1 MKADDLGKA
10 ILKEL
15 QNYQKEVQ
23 EDMDKV
29 ADEVAD
35 EVVEKLKNESP
46 KSNRKSGGAYAG
58 SWKKSKDKGKIK
70 IHNKEHYRLTHLL
83 ERGHAKRNGGRTKAM
98 PHIAPVE
105 QFAIETVHKKLE
117 ERLGR

>member
-29 ADEVAD
+29 ADEV
-35 EVVEKLKNESP
+35 VEKLKNESP
-46 KSNRKSGGAYAG
+46 KSNRKSGGAYAS
-58 SWKKSKDKGKIK
+58 SWVKSKDKGKIK

-83 ERGHAKRNGGRTKAM
+83 ERGHTKRNGGRTKAM

-105 QFAIETVHKKLE
+105 QFAIETVHKKIE

>member
-46 KSNRKSGGAYAG
+46 KSNRS
-58 SWKKSKDKGKIK
+58 
-70 IHNKEHYRLTHLL
+70 
-83 ERGHAKRNGGRTKAM
+83 
-98 PHIAPVE
+98 VC
-105 QFAIETVHKKLE
+105 Q
-117 ERLGR
+117 

>member
-15 QNYQKEVQ
+15 RGYSKEVQ
-23 EDMDKV
+23 GDMDKV

-58 SWKKSKDKGKIK
+58 SWKKSKDKGKII

-98 PHIAPVE
+98 PHIEPVE
-105 QFAIETVHKKLE
+105 QFAIETFPKKLE